1 MKRGFTI
8 LMVLL
13 LCVCSSIIS
22 FALMPGRN
30 GNTQN
35 SETQNFNIS
44 GSEEGG
50 QEKDLRYN
58 STLRINPETDRQ
70 GRPSYQSITSIST
83 LWPSNYSGYHYHIT
97 NSSYTISAD
106 RKTCTV
112 KITGVPKNADGMT
125 LTGILYDTVT
135 FSAN

>member
-13 LCVCSSIIS
+13 LCICSSIIS

-30 GNTQN
+30 RNTQD

-44 GSEEGG
+44 GSEQGD

-70 GRPSYQSITSIST
+70 GSPSYQSITSIST